1 MATDKIVEADGSVET
16 NLYTVDVKGQPF
28 YWHCWKCDGSWEIG
42 KKNPVFWWECD

>member
-1 MATDKIVEADGSVET
+1 MASDKTVEADGSVET
-16 NLYTVDVKGQPF
+16 HLYTVEVMGKPL